1 MRRVWDI
8 ARKELLQNRRDRL
21 ALLFTIVLPVIFT
34 VFLGLL
40 IPNED
45 DTSRLP
51 LALADADGSPA
62 AAQLVQELSE
72 APLLELKPMEEA
84 KIDEAVQD
92 QRVAAGL
99 VIPEGYGAAL
109 EAGTPATLTFIRV
122 ETSTGAQSARQA
134 VETILS
140 RANTTRLAAEVAAN
154 AAKQAAAGAG
164 EVPDNTLAG
173 SARSLVE
180 EGLAAPAV
188 TVEVTDGRSPASII
202 GGGFDQASTGSLV
215 NWVLFSLLGVT
226 ANMVWERRKGLLRRI
241 TVAGVRAQEIIG
253 GKMLAM
259 VMLTFLQQLFLILL
273 GQFAFG
279 VEYFRSPLALFVTMI
294 SLSMM
299 AASFG
304 LLIAS
309 LFRSEGAVVTT
320 TVISALLL
328 AALGGAWFPLEVTGA
343 GFAKIAHVLPSA
355 WVMDSL
361 HGITLQGWGVGDILW
376 PMAIVWMW
384 TAGLFALAVW
394 RFRPD

>member
-1 MRRVWDI
+1 MKRVWDI

-21 ALLFTIVLPVIFT
+21 ALLFTVVLPVIFT

-40 IPNED
+40 IPSGED
-45 DTSRLP
+45 ETSRLP

-72 APLLELKPMEEA
+72 APLLELKPMDEA
-84 KIDEAVQD
+84 EIDEAVQD

-109 EAGTPATLTFIRV
+109 EAGAPATLTFIRV
-122 ETSTGAQSARQA
+122 ETSTGAQSVRQA
-134 VETILS
+134 VETVLS
-140 RANTTRLAAEVAAN
+140 RANTTRLAAEVAAG
-154 AAKQAAAGAG
+154 QAAAGAG
-164 EVPDNTLAG
+164 GVPDDALVD

-188 TVEVTDGRSPASII
+188 TVEVTDGRGSAVIA
-202 GGGFDQASTGSLV
+202 GGGFNQASTDSLV

-241 TVAGVRAQEIIG
+241 TVAGVRAREIIG

-259 VMLTFLQQLFLILL
+259 VMLTFLQQLFLVLL
-273 GQFAFG
+273 GQLAFG

-309 LFRSEGAVVTT
+309 LFRSEGAVIAT
-320 TVISALLL
+320 TVISAQLL
-328 AALGGAWFPLEVTGA
+328 AVLGGAWFPLEITGA
-343 GFAKIAHVLPSA
+343 GFARIAHVLPSA

-361 HGITLQGWGVGDILW
+361 HGITLQGWGVVDILW

-384 TAGLFALAVW
+384 TMAFFALAVW

>member
-1 MRRVWDI
+1 MKRVWDI

-21 ALLFTIVLPVIFT
+21 ALLFTVVLPVIFT

-40 IPNED
+40 IPSGED
-45 DTSRLP
+45 ETSRLP

-72 APLLELKPMEEA
+72 APLLELKPMDEA
-84 KIDEAVQD
+84 EIDEAVQD
-92 QRVAAGL
+92 QRVAAGP

-109 EAGTPATLTFIRV
+109 EAGAPATLTFIRV
-122 ETSTGAQSARQA
+122 ETSTGAQSVRQA
-134 VETILS
+134 VETVLS
-140 RANTTRLAAEVAAN
+140 RANTTRLAAEVAAE
-154 AAKQAAAGAG
+154 QAAAGAG
-164 EVPDNTLAG
+164 GVSDDALVD

-188 TVEVTDGRSPASII
+188 TVEVTDGRGSAVIT
-202 GGGFDQASTGSLV
+202 GGGFNQASTGSLV

-241 TVAGVRAQEIIG
+241 TVAGVRAREIIG

-259 VMLTFLQQLFLILL
+259 VMLTFLQQLFLVLL
-273 GQFAFG
+273 GQLAFG

-309 LFRSEGAVVTT
+309 LFRSEGAVIAT
-320 TVISALLL
+320 TVISAQLL
-328 AALGGAWFPLEVTGA
+328 AVLGGAWFPLEITGA
-343 GFAKIAHVLPSA
+343 GFARIAHVLPSA

-361 HGITLQGWGVGDILW
+361 HGITLQGWGVVDILW

-384 TAGLFALAVW
+384 TVAFFALAVW

>member
-1 MRRVWDI
+1 MKRVWDI

-140 RANTTRLAAEVAAN
+140 RANTTRLAAEV

-376 PMAIVWMW
+376 PIAIVWMW

>member
-1 MRRVWDI
+1 MKRMWDI

-40 IPNED
+40 IPSED
-45 DTSRLP
+45 DTTRLP

-62 AAQLVQELSE
+62 ATQLVQELSE

-109 EAGTPATLTFIRV
+109 EAGTPATLTFIRI
-122 ETSTGAQSARQA
+122 ETSTGAQSVRQA
-134 VETILS
+134 VETVLS
-140 RANTTRLAAEVAAN
+140 QANTTRLAAEVAAE
-154 AAKQAAAGAG
+154 QAAAGAG
-164 EVPDNTLAG
+164 EVLNNTLVG

-343 GFAKIAHVLPSA
+343 GFARIAHVLPSA

>member
-1 MRRVWDI
+1 MKRVWDI

-40 IPNED
+40 IPNEA

-140 RANTTRLAAEVAAN
+140 RANTTRLAAEV

-343 GFAKIAHVLPSA
+343 GFARIAHVLPSA

-361 HGITLQGWGVGDILW
+361 HGITLQGWGVEDILW

>member
-1 MRRVWDI
+1 MKRMWDI

-40 IPNED
+40 IPSED

-62 AAQLVQELSE
+62 ATQLVQELSE

-109 EAGTPATLTFIRV
+109 EAGTPATLTFIRI
-122 ETSTGAQSARQA
+122 ETSTGAQSVRQA
-134 VETILS
+134 VETVLS
-140 RANTTRLAAEVAAN
+140 QANTTRLAAEVAAE
-154 AAKQAAAGAG
+154 QAAAGAG
-164 EVPDNTLAG
+164 EVLNNTLVG

-343 GFAKIAHVLPSA
+343 GFARIAHVLPSA

>member
-1 MRRVWDI
+1 MKRVWDI

-62 AAQLVQELSE
+62 AVQLVQELSE

-140 RANTTRLAAEVAAN
+140 RANTTRLAAEVAAE
-154 AAKQAAAGAG
+154 QAAAGAG

>member
-1 MRRVWDI
+1 
-8 ARKELLQNRRDRL
+8 
-21 ALLFTIVLPVIFT
+21 
-34 VFLGLL
+34 
-40 IPNED
+40 
-45 DTSRLP
+45 
-51 LALADADGSPA
+51 
-62 AAQLVQELSE
+62 
-72 APLLELKPMEEA
+72 MEEA

-140 RANTTRLAAEVAAN
+140 RANTTRLAAEVAAE
-154 AAKQAAAGAG
+154 QAAAGAG
-164 EVPDNTLAG
+164 EVLNNTLVG

-202 GGGFDQASTGSLV
+202 GGGFVKPSTGSLV
-215 NWVLFSLLGVT
+215 NCDHFSLLGVT

-343 GFAKIAHVLPSA
+343 GFARIAHVLPSA